1 MAPNRRM
8 IDAGLKVFRLTGL
21 DRALRPATRG
31 RGVILAL
38 HRVRPSRPA
47 TPGFAPNASLE
58 ITPEFLD
65 DTLSLMT
72 RLGYE
77 FVSLGEARRRLSH
90 EGPAFAALTFDD
102 GYRDML
108 DHVAPIME
116 RHCAPYTA
124 FLATGFLDRTAR
136 LWWIEL
142 EEAVRRLERIE
153 IDVGGFALRC
163 EARDAAEKCA
173 AYERVYWT
181 LRARKEEE
189 LLAVVAR
196 LATQAGLDHF
206 ALFGDNFLGWD
217 GAKKL
222 ALGTLMEVGAHS
234 LTHRRLAHWPEEDVR
249 REMTQSR
256 AALSFRLGKPVRHF
270 AYPVGD
276 QTSAGP
282 REFAIARELGFVT
295 AVTTRPGVLY
305 GAHAD
310 HVHALPRMSVNGL
323 FQDPRSLESLVSGA
337 PTALMN
343 FGRRVDVA

>member
-1 MAPNRRM
+1 MAPHRLM

-38 HRVRPSRPA
+38 HRVRPAHPA
-47 TPGFAPNASLE
+47 TPGFSPNASLE

-65 DTLSLMT
+65 ATLGLMT

-90 EGPAFAALTFDD
+90 EGVPFAAFTFDD

-116 RHCAPYTA
+116 RHGAPYTL
-124 FLATGFLDRTAR
+124 FLATGFLERTAR

-142 EEAVRRLERIE
+142 EEAVRRLDRIE
-153 IDVGGFALRC
+153 VDIGGFALRC
-163 EARDAAEKCA
+163 DARDAAEKCA

-189 LLAVVAR
+189 LLDVVGR
-196 LATQAGLDHF
+196 LADQAGVDRA
-206 ALFGDNFLGWD
+206 ALFGDNFLDWN
-217 GAKKL
+217 GAKAL
-222 ALGTLMEVGAHS
+222 AREPLMEVGAHS

-249 REMTQSR
+249 REMAQSR
-256 AALSFRLGKPVRHF
+256 AALIAGLGKPVRHF

-282 REFAIARELGFVT
+282 REFAIARELGFIT

-305 GAHAD
+305 GAHAE
-310 HVHALPRMSVNGL
+310 HAHALPRMSVNGL
-323 FQDPRSLESLVSGA
+323 FQDRRSLESLVSGA

-343 FGRRVDVA
+343 FGRRVDVG

>member
-1 MAPNRRM
+1 MAPNRLM
-8 IDAGLKVFRLTGL
+8 IDAGLKVFRFTGL

-38 HRVRPSRPA
+38 HRVRPAHPA
-47 TPGFAPNASLE
+47 TPGFSPNAALE

-65 DTLSLMT
+65 DTLGLMT
-72 RLGYE
+72 HLGYE

-90 EGPAFAALTFDD
+90 DGAPFAAVTFDD

-116 RHCAPYTA
+116 RHGAPYTL
-124 FLATGFLDRTAR
+124 FLATGFLERTAR
-136 LWWIEL
+136 LWWLEL
-142 EEAVRRLERIE
+142 EEALRRLDRIE
-153 IDVGGFALRC
+153 VDVGGFALRC

-181 LRARKEEE
+181 LRARREEE
-189 LLAVVAR
+189 LLEIVGR
-196 LATQAGLDHF
+196 LADQAGVDRA
-206 ALFGDNFLGWD
+206 ALFGDNFLDWG
-217 GAKKL
+217 GAKAL
-222 ALGTLMEVGAHS
+222 ARETLMEVGAHS
-234 LTHRRLAHWPEEDVR
+234 LSHRRLAHWPEADVR
-249 REMTQSR
+249 REMAQSR
-256 AALSFRLGKPVRHF
+256 AALIAGLGKPVRHF

-282 REFAIARELGFVT
+282 REFAIARELGFIT

-323 FQDPRSLESLVSGA
+323 FQDRRALESLVSGA

-343 FGRRVDVA
+343 FGRRIDVA